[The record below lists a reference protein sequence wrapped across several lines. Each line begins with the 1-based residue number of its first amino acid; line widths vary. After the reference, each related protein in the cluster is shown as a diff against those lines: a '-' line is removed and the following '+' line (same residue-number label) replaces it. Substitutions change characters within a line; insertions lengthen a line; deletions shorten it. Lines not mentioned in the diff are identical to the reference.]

1 MPLYLDTAGNSTRS
15 VAVCDRCKM
24 KMVYDALA
32 PDKNAPGLRVCAP
45 CSDNLDPWRL
55 PARMPE
61 NITLRYPRPDTPIPS
76 SSGSAIAGIAVAGF
90 AISGSSL

>member
-1 MPLYLDTAGNSTRS
+1 MPLYLDTTGNTTRS

-24 KMVYDALA
+24 KMAYNALS

-61 NITLRYPRPDTPIPS
+61 NITLRYPRPDE
-76 SSGSAIAGIAVAGF
+76 GLEVE
-90 AISGSSL
+90 

>member
-1 MPLYLDTAGNSTRS
+1 MPLYLDTAGNTTRG

-24 KMVYDALA
+24 KMPYDALT
-32 PDKNAPGLRVCAP
+32 PDKNAPGLRVCTP

-61 NITLRYPRPDTPIPS
+61 NITLRYPRPDEE
-76 SSGSAIAGIAVAGF
+76 
-90 AISGSSL
+90 LR